1 MLAVVKFVEWCQRGT
16 DLRPCTGV
24 RASRGILGF
33 DGVGGGAEVEATMK
47 RVAVDH
53 SGRVFTIVRV
63 GVSCHGSDF
72 SLEKNFRWRRADL
85 QFRVVRL
92 RISHSLLRRW
102 LQLWV

>member
-16 DLRPCTGV
+16 DLRRCTGV

-72 SLEKNFRWRRADL
+72 SLEKNF
-85 QFRVVRL
+85 
-92 RISHSLLRRW
+92 SLEKS
-102 LQLWV
+102 